1 MAVTIRGRVGY
12 PWPVAHELELVA
24 PRGYCAGVDRAIE
37 TVERVLVELG
47 APVYVRG
54 EIVHNTH
61 VVATLASKGAVFVDS
76 EHDVPRGETIVLSA
90 HGVSPEVR
98 RVCAE
103 RELRVIDATCPLV
116 SKVHAQVRRFAS
128 RGATVFL
135 VGHGDHDEVIGTRG
149 EAPES
154 VVLIETVAD
163 AERVAVPDPDNVA
176 LTTQTTLSVDDT
188 AEIVEVLK
196 RRFPALLGP
205 KVSDICYA
213 TQNRQD
219 AVREAV
225 VAGADLVLVVG
236 SRNSSNSNRM
246 VEVARDRGARGAPD
260 RQRLRARP
268 GLARGRV
275 PGRADRGRVGPG
287 DPRAAGG
294 RGDRGRRLRARRRRD
309 PVQRGRLLRPPPRGQ
324 LARPIARG
332 G

>member
-1 MAVTIRGRVGY
+1 MPVTIRGRVGY

-76 EHDVPRGETIVLSA
+76 EHEVPRGETIVLSA

-149 EAPES
+149 EAPEA

-163 AERVAVPDPDNVA
+163 AERVEVADPENVA

-225 VAGADLVLVVG
+225 TTGADLVLVVG

-246 VEVARDRGARGAPD
+246 VEVARDRGAQAHLIDNVSELDPAWLEGAS
-260 RQRLRARP
+260 
-268 GLARGRV
+268 RV
-275 PGRADRGRVGPG
+275 ALTAGASAPEILVQEVAAAIA
-287 DPRAAGG
+287 AAGY
-294 RGDRGRRLRARRRRD
+294 
-309 PVQRGRLLRPPPRGQ
+309 
-324 LARPIARG
+324 ARG
-332 G
+332 GDEVPSSEGVFFALPREASSPAR

>member
-1 MAVTIRGRVGY
+1 
-12 PWPVAHELELVA
+12 VAHELELVA

-47 APVYVRG
+47 APIYVRG

-76 EHDVPRGETIVLSA
+76 EHEVPRGATIVLSA

-135 VGHGDHDEVIGTRG
+135 VGHGEHDEVIGTRG

-163 AERVAVPDPDNVA
+163 AERVEVPDPENVA

-188 AEIVEVLK
+188 AEIVAVLT
-196 RRFPALLGP
+196 RRFPVLLGP

-225 VAGADLVLVVG
+225 NGGADLVLVVG

-246 VEVARDRGARGAPD
+246 VEVARDRGARAHLIDNVSELDPAWLASATRVALTAGASAPELLV
-260 RQRLRARP
+260 QQVAE
-268 GLARGRV
+268 AI
-275 PGRADRGRVGPG
+275 A
-287 DPRAAGG
+287 AAGY
-294 RGDRGRRLRARRRRD
+294 
-309 PVQRGRLLRPPPRGQ
+309 
-324 LARPIARG
+324 ARG
-332 G
+332 GDEIPSSEGVYFSLPREASSPTR

>member
-1 MAVTIRGRVGY
+1 MPVTIRGRVGY

-37 TVERVLVELG
+37 TVERVLAELG

-61 VVATLASKGAVFVDS
+61 VVATLAAKGAVFVDS
-76 EHDVPRGETIVLSA
+76 ERDVPPGETIVLSA

-103 RELRVIDATCPLV
+103 RQLRVIDATCPLV
-116 SKVHAQVRRFAS
+116 SKVHAQVRRFAA

-135 VGHGDHDEVIGTRG
+135 VGHGEHDEVIGTRG
-149 EAPES
+149 EAPEA
-154 VVLIETVAD
+154 VVLIESVAD
-163 AERVAVPDPDNVA
+163 AQSVVVADAQNVA

-188 AEIVEVLK
+188 AEIVETLK

-246 VEVARDRGARGAPD
+246 VEVARDRGARAHLIDNVGELDPAWLEDATRVALTAGASAPEILV
-260 RQRLRARP
+260 QQVAE
-268 GLARGRV
+268 AIV
-275 PGRADRGRVGPG
+275 
-287 DPRAAGG
+287 AAGY
-294 RGDRGRRLRARRRRD
+294 R
-309 PVQRGRLLRPPPRGQ
+309 
-324 LARPIARG
+324 RG
-332 G
+332 GDETPSTEGVFFALPREASAPTR